1 MKKEIA
7 IKIYGILVMLAASTY
22 LVIYMLNN

>member
-7 IKIYGILVMLAASTY
+7 IKIYGIVVMLAASTY